1 MCIRDRLF
9 SNTHI
14 IWGLDIGTSI
24 CKAFIS
30 HNEFKHLKNH
40 LTIKLKSK
48 LGHYLIDICPFW
60 VSNIIFTIMS
70 LQQIDFSKVL
80 NDEQVY
86 DHIMAHYDQLG
97 KDWINHQWRW
107 MNAVYRAFKDHYKY
121 MIIISLVEKTLQF
134 YDQMNIKL
142 SYEQY
147 YSKNFLQIDKF
158 SITELCEKLQLPK
171 ETVRRKVLELEKLG
185 VLKRQKKQ
193 IIIDRRSFSFIK
205 PERQM
210 KYTAGYILKI
220 SEILTKEKLYFK
232 KLEPKMIENVLKKNF
247 SMCWRWFYRM
257 QIPMIIGYHDMFED
271 LTTFHVWGTVCMNQA
286 FNYGASLEQKN
297 GHNQAKNYIDYQRE
311 MVKGDYNSFNEEL
324 VRGIKARSNGVS
336 AMSVADMT
344 GIPRA
349 TVIRKC
355 KFLIKNEYLRLN
367 EKKQYILTGF
377 NVQRVLPY
385 QKLIFKNKA
394 KFIRKVLNLLT
405 IS

>member
-1 MCIRDRLF
+1 MAI
-9 SNTHI
+9 
-14 IWGLDIGTSI
+14 
-24 CKAFIS
+24 
-30 HNEFKHLKNH
+30 
-40 LTIKLKSK
+40 
-48 LGHYLIDICPFW
+48 
-60 VSNIIFTIMS
+60 
-70 LQQIDFSKVL
+70 QQIDFSKVL

-86 DHIMAHYDQLG
+86 DHMMANYDQLG

-107 MNAVYRAFKDHYKY
+107 MNAVYKAFKDHYKY

-142 SYEQY
+142 TYDQF

-158 SITELCEKLQLPK
+158 SIIELCEKLVLPK

-205 PERQM
+205 PENQM
-210 KYTAGYILKI
+210 KYTAAYILKI
-220 SEILTKEKLYFK
+220 SEILLREKLYHK
-232 KLEPKMIENVLKKNF
+232 RLDVKEIENILKKNF
-247 SMCWRWFYRM
+247 SITWRWFYKM
-257 QIPMIIGYHDMFED
+257 QIPMIIGYHEMFKD

-286 FNYGASLEQKN
+286 FNYKTSLNKKN
-297 GHNQAKNYIDYQRE
+297 GFNQTHKYMDFQRE
-311 MVKGDYNSFNEEL
+311 LFKGDYNKFNEEMI
-324 VRGIKARSNGVS
+324 RGDKAQSNGVS
-336 AMSVADMT
+336 AMSVSDMT

-355 KFLIKNEYLRLN
+355 KFLIKNDFLKLN

-377 NVQRVLPY
+377 NVRRVLPY

>member
-1 MCIRDRLF
+1 
-9 SNTHI
+9 
-14 IWGLDIGTSI
+14 
-24 CKAFIS
+24 
-30 HNEFKHLKNH
+30 
-40 LTIKLKSK
+40 
-48 LGHYLIDICPFW
+48 
-60 VSNIIFTIMS
+60 
-70 LQQIDFSKVL
+70 
-80 NDEQVY
+80 
-86 DHIMAHYDQLG
+86 
-97 KDWINHQWRW
+97 
-107 MNAVYRAFKDHYKY
+107 
-121 MIIISLVEKTLQF
+121 MIIISLIEKTLQF

-220 SEILTKEKLYFK
+220 SEILTKEKLYSK
-232 KLEPKMIENVLKKNF
+232 KLEVKMIENVLKKNF
-247 SMCWRWFYRM
+247 SITWRWFYRM

-286 FNYGASLEQKN
+286 FNYSATLSKRNGSNQTHEYMDFQK
-297 GHNQAKNYIDYQRE
+297 E
-311 MVKGDYNSFNEEL
+311 LFTGDYNKFNEEIIL
-324 VRGIKARSNGVS
+324 GDKAKSNGVS
-336 AMSVADMT
+336 AMSVSDMT

-355 KFLIKNEYLRLN
+355 KFLLKNDFLKLN

-377 NVQRVLPY
+377 NVRRVLPY

>member
-1 MCIRDRLF
+1 MNIRQ
-9 SNTHI
+9 
-14 IWGLDIGTSI
+14 
-24 CKAFIS
+24 
-30 HNEFKHLKNH
+30 
-40 LTIKLKSK
+40 
-48 LGHYLIDICPFW
+48 
-60 VSNIIFTIMS
+60 V
-70 LQQIDFSKVL
+70 DFSKVV
-80 NDEQVY
+80 NDDQVY
-86 DHIMAHYDQLG
+86 DHMMANYDQLG

-121 MIIISLVEKTLQF
+121 LIIISLVEKTLQF

-142 SYEQY
+142 SYDQF

-158 SITELCEKLQLPK
+158 SISELCEKLQLPK
-171 ETVRRKVLELEKLG
+171 ETIRRKVLELEVLG

-205 PERQM
+205 PKNQM
-210 KYTAGYILKI
+210 KYTSNYIVKI
-220 SEILTKEKLYFK
+220 SEILNKEKLYSK
-232 KLEPKMIENVLKKNF
+232 KLEAKIIENALKKNF
-247 SMCWRWFYRM
+247 SICWRWFYRM

-286 FNYGASLEQKN
+286 FNYSSTLERQN
-297 GHNQAKNYIDYQRE
+297 SQNDVHNYIEYQRE
-311 MVKGDYNSFNEEL
+311 LFKGDYTKFNEE
-324 VRGIKARSNGVS
+324 VIKGNRAVSNGVS
-336 AMSVADMT
+336 AMSVSDMT

-355 KFLIKNEYLRLN
+355 KFLIKNDYLKLN

>member
-1 MCIRDRLF
+1 M
-9 SNTHI
+9 T
-14 IWGLDIGTSI
+14 
-24 CKAFIS
+24 
-30 HNEFKHLKNH
+30 
-40 LTIKLKSK
+40 
-48 LGHYLIDICPFW
+48 
-60 VSNIIFTIMS
+60 

-86 DHIMAHYDQLG
+86 DHMMSNYDQLG
-97 KDWINHQWRW
+97 KDWIAHQWRW
-107 MNAVYRAFKDHYKY
+107 MNAVYQAFNDHYKY

-142 SYEQY
+142 TYDEL
-147 YSKNFLQIDKF
+147 YSKSYLQIDKF
-158 SITELCEKLQLPK
+158 SISELCEKLQLPK
-171 ETVRRKVLELEKLG
+171 ETVRRKVLELEKLA
-185 VLKRQKKQ
+185 VLKRQKRQ

-205 PERQM
+205 PENQM
-210 KYTAGYILKI
+210 KYTAKYII
-220 SEILTKEKLYFK
+220 QVSQILSKEKLYSK
-232 KLEPKMIENVLKKNF
+232 KLETKYVENILKKNF
-247 SMCWRWFYRM
+247 SITWRWFYRM
-257 QIPMIIGYHDMFED
+257 QIPMIIGYHEMFED

-286 FNYGASLEQKN
+286 FNYSSSLKKLNGYKNDNNSLNNFKVNSNYMDFQKKLF
-297 GHNQAKNYIDYQRE
+297 A
-311 MVKGDYNSFNEEL
+311 GDYEKFNHS
-324 VRGIKARSNGVS
+324 VIMGMKASSSGVS
-336 AMSVADMT
+336 AMSVSDMT

-355 KFLIKNEYLRLN
+355 KFLIKNDYLKLN